1 MAFENLS
8 NSELSHLIDEWIRNE
23 RNRDILKCRLIDGY
37 TYVDLSTR
45 FNLSERQVKAIV
57 HDGMETIKVH
67 L

>member
-1 MAFENLS
+1 MAFEELS
-8 NSELSHLIDEWIRNE
+8 NSELRHLIDEWIRSE

-45 FNLSERQVKAIV
+45 FNLSERQIKAIV
-57 HDGMETIKVH
+57 HDGLEIIKAH